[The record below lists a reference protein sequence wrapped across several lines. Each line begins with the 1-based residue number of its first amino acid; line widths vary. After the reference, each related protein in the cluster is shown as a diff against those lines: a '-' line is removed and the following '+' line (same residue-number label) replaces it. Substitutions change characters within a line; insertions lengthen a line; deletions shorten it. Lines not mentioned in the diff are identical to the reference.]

1 MNSIISS
8 ILSSLILVSACIN
21 MLPEKIHP
29 FYKVIP
35 LYIEIFLISF
45 LLFTRLG
52 NYNTFAALLC
62 IFINLF
68 FLQTHIFLSCILAF
82 SGFIISVTLNYI
94 CLMFAYL
101 FCNINVMELNLFYSN
116 LFSIFFFLL
125 SYSITYLLGRCI
137 KKNIYKFTLNR
148 RLLFLIFAF
157 VSSCAIIFIFNFA
170 SGERLGYPPNVLV
183 INSLLFLT
191 YFTLTGT
198 LLYFI
203 VKTVSKEA
211 EEKRKIAEYENLMD
225 YTKNLENLYQEMR
238 SFQHDYLN
246 ILATMDCY
254 FEQNDY
260 SGLETYFHTKILS
273 TREQLTNSTIFLGT
287 LGNLHV
293 LELKSIIYQKLMLS
307 SSRCL
312 HMEIHIPEVIDTV
325 PCMDSMDLARVIG
338 IFLDNAIAAAS
349 ETHENSLFCGIL
361 KDEDYLTIIIKNPC
375 TTQTGNMERLYD
387 PGYTTKGNG
396 HGIGLPN
403 ARKILGQYP
412 DVLHNTNCHD
422 NYFLQ
427 QLKLPETYSSKGK
440 RVSNSAV

>member
-1 MNSIISS
+1 MYY
-8 ILSSLILVSACIN
+8 LELA
-21 MLPEKIHP
+21 
-29 FYKVIP
+29 
-35 LYIEIFLISF
+35 
-45 LLFTRLG
+45 
-52 NYNTFAALLC
+52 FAALTFTFVCTNMLLNKISVQYKFILILETFFICHLTADIIGNYGTFFC
-62 IFINLF
+62 IICILLNIAIT
-68 FLQTHIFLSCILAF
+68 QKAKSLSCILVLL
-82 SGFIISVTLNYI
+82 GYIISVTLNYI
-94 CLMFAYL
+94 CLALGYL
-101 FCNINVMELNLFYSN
+101 LFKINIMKLNSYYSTIFN
-116 LFSIFFFLL
+116 IFFLFL
-125 SYSITYLLGRCI
+125 SYSVTYILGFYLR
-137 KKNIYKFTLNR
+137 KFIYKFSFSR
-148 RLLFLIFAF
+148 RLLLLIFIF
-157 VSSCAIIFIFNFA
+157 VSSCAIIFIFNFT

-238 SFQHDYLN
+238 SFRHDYLN

-273 TREQLTNSTIFLGT
+273 TREQLINSTIFLGT

-338 IFLDNAIAAAS
+338 IFLDNAIDAAS